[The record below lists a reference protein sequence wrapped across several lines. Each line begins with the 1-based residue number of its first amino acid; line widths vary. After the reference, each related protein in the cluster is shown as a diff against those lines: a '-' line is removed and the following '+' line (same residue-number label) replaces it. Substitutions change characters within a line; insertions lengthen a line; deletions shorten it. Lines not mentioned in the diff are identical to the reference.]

1 MNPFQRPQVTDE
13 LLSAY
18 IDGDVTAEEKNLVE
32 RAVKADVN
40 LAWRL
45 ESLQQTV
52 NLLRSLPAV
61 SLPRSFVLTEADVAP
76 VKSTL
81 PPLVSAAR
89 RTNRQRVVEPER
101 SGFWQSFRDFLQ
113 GGNPLLR
120 NMASAGLAVWLLL
133 FGATILNPT
142 RLVIPTMGHVET
154 ASVTGTNM
162 QSPPATAAREVAIAQ
177 AAPDTS
183 NAAAQPVNAQ
193 PANAQQSSSAQ
204 PGGVQENVPQPNDTA
219 PTANSAELSQ
229 PAVVSQPAPAD
240 SEPQPAQSEPAVA
253 SKTMAV
259 QNDASAAIAA
269 SPQLD
274 STQVQS
280 DAPPALLA
288 AGGPPGE
295 DTSDPLSA
303 AMSDTDGAMAG
314 GTMGG
319 GDVAS
324 ADLSMPAP
332 SESGEI
338 SAAQV
343 PADSVVAAAP
353 PPVADVTAAD
363 VTASQVE
370 APANSATSETAVA
383 ESASAQIETQPVA
396 ITAPAAAASAV
407 LPGRAGPCCARRFRR
422 SGRCVRRGGCVRRCS
437 GR

>member
-32 RAVKADVN
+32 RAVKADAN

-76 VKSTL
+76 VKSTI

-162 QSPPATAAREVAIAQ
+162 QSLPATAAREVAIAQ

-269 SPQLD
+269 SPQVN
-274 STQVQS
+274 SPQAQS

-303 AMSDTDGAMAG
+303 AMSDTGGAMGG

-319 GDVAS
+319 GDVASAS

-363 VTASQVE
+363 V
-370 APANSATSETAVA
+370 
-383 ESASAQIETQPVA
+383 
-396 ITAPAAAASAV
+396 AAADV
-407 LPGRAGPCCARRFRR
+407 RQPG
-422 SGRCVRRGGCVRRCS
+422 
-437 GR
+437 